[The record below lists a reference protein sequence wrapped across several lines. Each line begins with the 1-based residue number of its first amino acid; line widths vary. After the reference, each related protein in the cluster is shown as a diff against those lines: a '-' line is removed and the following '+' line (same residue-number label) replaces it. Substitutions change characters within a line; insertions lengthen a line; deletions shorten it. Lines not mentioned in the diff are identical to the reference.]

1 MILIPERNSPPSGC
15 ARVYTHVYSRGELL
29 HFEWDPEK
37 SDRNLR
43 EREFDFAF
51 ATLIFDGPRLE
62 SLDSRQDYGEDRIK
76 AIGLAQNIILTVIYT
91 DRYRGDGDLIRRI
104 ISARKSSV
112 AERREYENAAEL

>member
-1 MILIPERNSPPSGC
+1 M
-15 ARVYTHVYSRGELL
+15 

-37 SDRNLR
+37 SDRNLQ

-62 SLDSRQDYGEDRIK
+62 SLDSRQDCGEDRIK
-76 AIGLAQNIILTVIYT
+76 AIGLAQNIILTVVYT
-91 DRYRGDGDLIRRI
+91 DRYRRDGDLIRRT

-112 AERREYENAAEL
+112 AEKREYENAAKH